1 MLLDYGFSN
10 EQLVS
15 IYNLLKMIKETNTN
29 IASNSKI
36 DGIQYYMDKHK
47 NFYASYCL
55 SDYSEGGAQTQL
67 VYTSINPFGEVIN
80 LNSIY
85 VNQSDIVVKL
95 EKCQK
100 ISLA

>member
-15 IYNLLKMIKETNTN
+15 IYNLLKMIKETNTD

-36 DGIQYYMDKHK
+36 DGIQYYMDKYK

-55 SDYSEGGAQTQL
+55 FDYSEGGAQTQL
-67 VYTSINPFGEVIN
+67 VYTSINPFGEVID

-85 VNQSDIVVKL
+85 VNQSDIVIKL